1 VYLNSED
8 GKTLTHDEGSKT
20 VTWKEHPGRNIIEER
35 ADEIKGHENSGFVA
49 KYLVYIKS

>member
-1 VYLNSED
+1 VYFNSED

-20 VTWKEHPGRNIIEER
+20 VTWKEHPGRNIMRKEQMKQKI
-35 ADEIKGHENSGFVA
+35 IKILAFVA